1 MPKDPRFYG
10 GLPHMP
16 IARFARLGG
25 PFFRPQFQN
34 SQVLQFAENLTW
46 QKGSHAMKFGVE
58 FRRDMLHY
66 IDLRSL
72 NGELNFL
79 DGRYTGFGLGDFLL
93 GLSSAQR
100 LTLFHEPDLYANGW
114 QFYAQD
120 SWRVRR
126 TSRSTSGLRYEMF
139 TPLFDENN
147 LLTNIDPGDR
157 PDRSPR
163 RTAASSIA
171 R

>member
-1 MPKDPRFYG
+1 MRSDVIHPAFGIDSATQYGIKGVPKDPRFYG

-25 PFFRPQFQN
+25 PFFRPQFQD
-34 SQVLQFAENLTW
+34 SQVLQFAE
-46 QKGSHAMKFGVE
+46 QPDVAEGQPRDEV
-58 FRRDMLHY
+58 RRRVPARRLHY

-79 DGRYTGFGLGDFLL
+79 DGRYTGFGLGDFML

-120 SWRVRR
+120 SWRVRSNV
-126 TSRSTSGLRYEMF
+126 TITAGIRYEMF
-139 TPLFDENN
+139 TPLLDG
-147 LLTNIDPGDR
+147 T
-157 PDRSPR
+157 
-163 RTAASSIA
+163 TC
-171 R
+171 